1 MSYVL
6 NGVHH
11 KDRIEYLANSPL
23 IKRVYVLYIFIS
35 LICKMKSV
43 VLEFLPKQYFNPLK
57 I

>member
-11 KDRIEYLANSPL
+11 KDRIEYLAKSPL